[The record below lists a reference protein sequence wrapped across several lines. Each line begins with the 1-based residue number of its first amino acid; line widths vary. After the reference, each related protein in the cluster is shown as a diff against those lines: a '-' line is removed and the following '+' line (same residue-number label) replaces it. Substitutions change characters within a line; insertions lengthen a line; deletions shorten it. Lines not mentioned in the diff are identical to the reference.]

1 MLTNKPGLWYTLT
14 MENKNAMEAIKMK
27 AWDVK
32 SYDERGKQIEF
43 AQTHW
48 TGDARDL
55 EELLY
60 ILYEIEPKHS
70 HWAEQLEA
78 TNFAA
83 FTYHGYYDVGVY
95 IDDNTNTI
103 KVIDI
108 A

>member
-1 MLTNKPGLWYTLT
+1 
-14 MENKNAMEAIKMK
+14 MET
-27 AWDVK
+27 WDVK

-43 AQTHW
+43 AKTHW
-48 TGDARDL
+48 AGDTRDL

-70 HWAEQLEA
+70 HWAEQIEA
-78 TNFAA
+78 TNFAG

-95 IDDNTNTI
+95 IDNSTNTI
-103 KVIDI
+103 KIMDI

>member
-1 MLTNKPGLWYTLT
+1 
-14 MENKNAMEAIKMK
+14 MENKNAMEVIKVET
-27 AWDVK
+27 WDVK

-48 TGDARDL
+48 AGDTKDL

-70 HWAEQLEA
+70 HWAEQIEA

-95 IDDNTNTI
+95 IDNSTNTI
-103 KVIDI
+103 KIMDI
-108 A
+108 V